1 MVRSSPRAPRTRPEL
16 RTRDGE
22 EDLRGLR
29 QGARHHR
36 NHTGRHG
43 HRARRAGARGDVS
56 DFEER
61 TVGELR
67 VRIDRTL
74 CVGFGDCITEAP
86 EAFVLDASG
95 VAVFLAPETTAREQ
109 LLRACDACPVDAI
122 TVWNAAGAQIVP
134 GACEQVP

>member
-1 MVRSSPRAPRTRPEL
+1 M
-16 RTRDGE
+16 
-22 EDLRGLR
+22 
-29 QGARHHR
+29 
-36 NHTGRHG
+36 
-43 HRARRAGARGDVS
+43 S

-61 TVGELR
+61 TVGDLR

-86 EAFVLDASG
+86 EAFVLDESG
-95 VAVFLAPETTAREQ
+95 AAVFVKPDDVERER

-122 TVWNAAGAQIVP
+122 TVWNEEGVQVVP

>member
-1 MVRSSPRAPRTRPEL
+1 M
-16 RTRDGE
+16 
-22 EDLRGLR
+22 
-29 QGARHHR
+29 
-36 NHTGRHG
+36 
-43 HRARRAGARGDVS
+43 S

-61 TVGELR
+61 VVGELR

-86 EAFVLDASG
+86 EAFVLDESG
-95 VAVFLAPETTAREQ
+95 TAIFMNPGAVERER

-122 TVWNAAGAQIVP
+122 TVWNATGAQIVP